1 MIDQTNLISLKGV
14 FYYEYSC
21 LLYNEIKN
29 KFRKEVAFF
38 AQ

>member
-1 MIDQTNLISLKGV
+1 MIDQTPFSLLEGV

>member
-1 MIDQTNLISLKGV
+1 MIDQTPFSLLKGV